1 MRAVLVLLLLVLAA
15 ELLLRVYHA
24 RTARQRLPV
33 ELRAETRALTW
44 DAIRDKYRV
53 VCLGDS
59 ITYGEDLH
67 YAETYPAVLA
77 DMLQSK
83 RPDQDLVGINSGLRG
98 NTAVEGLA
106 RLERDVLSYRP
117 HVVVIAFGLN
127 DGNLGFWPLD
137 RDREQV
143 MLEETSLR
151 GRVLGWLNYSHLW
164 RTLSARLGRSPRR
177 DGRRLEWGRLPWPA
191 WVRRALER
199 QAQRPGPG
207 AGSGPW
213 PRVSAHGFEVA
224 LTRMATRVQQGG
236 CPTVLM
242 LTTTP
247 VVATAEAE
255 LDAQRFERQAEL
267 YAEYNRIIAQA
278 AAGTGSRLVDVHA
291 LFEQR
296 GSQGLAPLLAGDG
309 VHLTPAGERLL
320 AEFVSHA
327 LDSGQAAGD
336 VP

>member
-1 MRAVLVLLLLVLAA
+1 
-15 ELLLRVYHA
+15 
-24 RTARQRLPV
+24 
-33 ELRAETRALTW
+33 
-44 DAIRDKYRV
+44 
-53 VCLGDS
+53 
-59 ITYGEDLH
+59 
-67 YAETYPAVLA
+67 
-77 DMLQSK
+77 
-83 RPDQDLVGINSGLRG
+83 
-98 NTAVEGLA
+98 
-106 RLERDVLSYRP
+106 
-117 HVVVIAFGLN
+117 
-127 DGNLGFWPLD
+127 
-137 RDREQV
+137 
-143 MLEETSLR
+143 
-151 GRVLGWLNYSHLW
+151 
-164 RTLSARLGRSPRR
+164 
-177 DGRRLEWGRLPWPA
+177 
-191 WVRRALER
+191 
-199 QAQRPGPG
+199 
-207 AGSGPW
+207 
-213 PRVSAHGFEVA
+213 
-224 LTRMATRVQQGG
+224 MATRVQQGG